1 MRSKTNYG
9 CFFWPCSSALVS
21 CFDLQLACESVICSI
36 VMHMLATFFLGVHTA
51 NRPMLKVGGT
61 VFKTVA
67 LRTQSHEIVCSLGFN
82 TDTRCHLD
90 STLGGLC
97 MKWNPSPYAM
107 IEVDWLESWQFL
119 MTEWSRLRY
128 SRSPKKVIQTAF
140 MRHPRRLCTG
150 RFTTLCY

>member
-1 MRSKTNYG
+1 M
-9 CFFWPCSSALVS
+9 FFLA
-21 CFDLQLACESVICSI
+21 LQLSSRF
-36 VMHMLATFFLGVHTA
+36 MLWPSTGLWKCYLFHSYAYVGNIFLGVHTA

-67 LRTQSHEIVCSLGFN
+67 LRTQSHKIVCSLGFN